1 MNLIQPLS
9 DFPQVPEVNSPVSD
23 WYEGRCP
30 TTGEWLRLPRN
41 QIAEAIAH
49 AFMQSLSS
57 DDRFSQEGKMYGV
70 LLIEQPSGEQGVLK
84 AFSGLL
90 NRESTV
96 PGWVPPI
103 PGRQEVAQRETE
115 TLAQLETMK
124 QELIMLQQMPEREE
138 YKRLSQEFDEK
149 LREMGDRH
157 RQRKQERQRKREQ
170 LQETLRGDDF
180 LNELEKLEEE
190 SRRDGIERRNL
201 KRQRDQRLT
210 PLKTTVDASDRR
222 ILDLRQ
228 QRKQISRQLQEEM
241 HHAYR
246 VTNFWG
252 QSLSVGQVLTVGA
265 MPTGTGDCC
274 APKLLHYAAT
284 HRLKPLAMAEFW
296 WGPALGDRQPGQFY
310 GACAER
316 CQPLMGFL
324 LSGLSQFREIDLIYE
339 DTWIIAANKPAGLL
353 SVPGRRSDRQ
363 DSLLTRLRDRFPHD
377 PLLPVHRL
385 DQDTSGILLFARD
398 LETYRHLTRQF
409 QERQV
414 YKCYEAIL
422 TGKVLQ
428 DEGVIDLPL
437 WGDPGDRPYQKVNPS
452 LGKPSVTKFRVL
464 SREATQTRV
473 EFFPLTGRTHQIRVH
488 AAEGLGV
495 PIMGDRLY
503 GKGGRGDRLCLHAK
517 ELDFEHPQTG
527 GAIVLAVETPF

>member
-1 MNLIQPLS
+1 MMHPS
-9 DFPQVPEVNSPVSD
+9 DTAATY
-23 WYEGRCP
+23 WYQGQCP
-30 TTGEWLRLPRN
+30 TTGEWLQLPRTELV
-41 QIAEAIAH
+41 EAIA
-49 AFMQSLSS
+49 QSLMQQISS

-70 LLIEQPSGEQGVLK
+70 LLVEQPSGERGVLK

-90 NRESTV
+90 NRESSV

-103 PGRQEVAQRETE
+103 PGRQQVAQREAK
-115 TLAQLETMK
+115 TLTQLEAMK
-124 QELIMLQQMPEREE
+124 QELMMLQQISEREE
-138 YKRLSQEFDEK
+138 YRRLSQEFDEK
-149 LREMGDRH
+149 LGEMSDRH
-157 RQRKQERQRKREQ
+157 QQRKQERQRKRER
-170 LQETLRGDDF
+170 LQELLRGDE
-180 LNELEKLEEE
+180 LQNELEKLEEE

-201 KRQRDQRLT
+201 KRQRDQQLN
-210 PLKTTVDASDRR
+210 PLKAMVDSSNRH
-222 ILDLRQ
+222 ILDLKQR
-228 QRKQISRQLQEEM
+228 RKQLSRQLQEEM

-252 QSLSVGQVLTVGA
+252 QSLSIGQVLTGGA

-296 WGPALGDRQPGQFY
+296 WGPAVGDRQPGQFY

-324 LSGLSQFREIDLIYE
+324 LSGLSQSRKIDLIYQ
-339 DTWIIAANKPAGLL
+339 DSWLIAANKPAGLL
-353 SVPGRRSDRQ
+353 SVPGRTSDRQ

-377 PLLPVHRL
+377 PLFPVHRL
-385 DQDTSGILLFARD
+385 DQDTSGILLLARH
-398 LETYRHLTRQF
+398 LETYRRLTRQF
-409 QERQV
+409 QERRV

-422 TGKVLQ
+422 AGNVSQ

-437 WGDPGDRPYQKVNPS
+437 WSDPGNRPFQKVNHQ

-464 SREATQTRV
+464 SKAADQTRI

-488 AAEGLGV
+488 AAEGLGA
-495 PIMGDRLY
+495 PIVGDRLY
-503 GKGGRGDRLCLHAK
+503 RNKLEGRYPSAEQRSDRLYLHAK
-517 ELDFEHPQTG
+517 ELHFEHPWTG
-527 GAIVLAVETPF
+527 GAIDLAVKTPF